1 MARCIIKAIPALF
14 LFIFAVQPAQA
25 QTKLSIATAGTTGV
39 FYTYGGALASTISK
53 YVPELMVTA
62 EATGGSVENL
72 KLISTKNVDMATT
85 SADVAYNGFFA
96 FKESKYFKQK
106 VDARALFNMYDEPL
120 HIVTRAESPLKSLQD
135 LKGKR
140 VVVGSPGSGTEMKA
154 RMVLRGMG
162 IEYKDFTPE
171 FLSFAEGTEA
181 LKDKV
186 VDAALLGVLYPAPA
200 VVELSMHNAI
210 RLIPLAQNE
219 VEKMV
224 QGNQVFVKATI
235 PSGTYKGV
243 DVDTVTVS
251 VPCLVVSRP
260 DLPDEVAYKIVKAV
274 FEHKD
279 ELDLM
284 HSAFKDT
291 TLENAT
297 KTVIP
302 LHPGAIKY
310 FKEKGVY
317 KEQ

>member
-1 MARCIIKAIPALF
+1 MARTFLKAIPALF
-14 LFIFAVQPAQA
+14 LFMLSVQPAQA
-25 QTKLSIATAGTTGV
+25 QTRLSIATAGTTGV
-39 FYTYGGALASTISK
+39 FYTYGGALASLISK
-53 YVPELMVTA
+53 YVPGTAATA

-72 KLISTKNVDMATT
+72 KLIATKNVDLAAT
-85 SADVAYNGFFA
+85 SADVAYNGFFD

-120 HIVTRAESPLKSLQD
+120 HLVTRAESPIKGLQD

-140 VVVGSPGSGTEMKA
+140 IVVGSPGSGTEMKS
-154 RMVLRGMG
+154 RMVLRAMG

-171 FLSFAEGTEA
+171 FLSFGEGTEA

-200 VVELSMHNAI
+200 VVELSMHNPI
-210 RLIPLAQNE
+210 KLISLSDEE
-219 VEKMV
+219 VDKMV
-224 QGNQVFVKATI
+224 KGGSIFIKSII
-235 PSGTYKGV
+235 PANTYKGV
-243 DVDTVTVS
+243 ETPTQTVS
-251 VPCLVVSRP
+251 VPCLIVSRA
-260 DLPDEVAYKIVKAV
+260 DLPDEVAYNIVKAV

-279 ELDLM
+279 ELDLI

-310 FKEKGVY
+310 YKERGVY